1 MTPAQ
6 CRAARWLVRM
16 SLAELAAAAM
26 VPMTLVWD
34 FEAGVAP
41 HLPNQADLDA
51 MQTAL
56 ENAGVEFTNGAGP
69 GVRLKK

>member
-16 SLAELAAAAM
+16 SLADLAAAAM

-34 FEAGVAP
+34 FEAG
-41 HLPNQADLDA
+41 
-51 MQTAL
+51 
-56 ENAGVEFTNGAGP
+56 
-69 GVRLKK
+69 